1 MQRHEVLMRF
11 GREDNEIM
19 KNGYNNKA
27 QPHCISHPLEV
38 DKRRIAY
45 HTSISVEHT
54 ETNHIKQLIKQQCVD
69 NGHDVGSSAR
79 QAEEQHAHK
88 NATKNANEAVD
99 KEDAPVRQR
108 LSTEIP
114 VN

>member
-1 MQRHEVLMRF
+1 MRF

-27 QPHCISHPLEV
+27 QPHCISHPFEV

-45 HTSISVEHT
+45 YASISVEHT
-54 ETNHIKQLIKQQCVD
+54 EAYDVKQLIKQQRVND
-69 NGHDVGSSAR
+69 GYDVCGCTR
-79 QAEEQHAHK
+79 EAEEQHAHK
-88 NATKNANEAVD
+88 DTTKNANDAVD